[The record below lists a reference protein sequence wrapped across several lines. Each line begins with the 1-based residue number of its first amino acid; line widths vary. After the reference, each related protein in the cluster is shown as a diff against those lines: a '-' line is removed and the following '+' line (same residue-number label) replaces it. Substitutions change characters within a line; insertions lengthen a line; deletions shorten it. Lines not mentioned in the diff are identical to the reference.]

1 MEKPQNCGIRPE
13 RRLRIER
20 SLAYRSIRIIARWMD
35 RYFLDPLV
43 GLLPGAGDFL
53 SSVFAVPFLYVSIFQ
68 VRSLPL
74 TLAVIFNTLRDV
86 ALGLVPFWIG
96 NVIDVFNRGYLQN
109 FRLIVGFVEG
119 DREIIGRVN
128 RNAFRMALLIAACCA
143 VICWLVRLGISVAS
157 GAGDFL
163 GGLFS

>member
-1 MEKPQNCGIRPE
+1 M
-13 RRLRIER
+13 L
-20 SLAYRSIRIIARWMD
+20 
-35 RYFLDPLV
+35 
-43 GLLPGAGDFL
+43 
-53 SSVFAVPFLYVSIFQ
+53 AVPFLYVSIFQ

-128 RNAFRMALLIAACCA
+128 RNAYRMALLIAACCA